1 MGYSQNKKLEKVY
14 AARTDIER
22 REAYNDWSEDYDRD
36 VSKFGIQLP
45 YVGAAVFARHIPL
58 GTGPVLDAGCGTGM
72 HSLPLKLMGYDEFTG
87 IDISEGMLA
96 IANKR
101 GIYDD
106 LHQMALGLKLDF
118 PDNHFALTYSIGCLA
133 PGNAPPN
140 SLDEFIRVTR
150 PDGLIIWS
158 THGHINSQTQPYH
171 NHRKRLTDAKK
182 WTLEFETDPFV
193 SMPDGDQNIK
203 HAVYVY
209 RVI

>member
-14 AARTDIER
+14 AARSDAAR
-22 REAYNDWSEDYDRD
+22 RKAYDDWSEDYDKD
-36 VSKFGIQLP
+36 VSEFGIQLP
-45 YVGAAVFARHIPL
+45 YVGAAVFSRHIPL
-58 GTGPVLDAGCGTGM
+58 GAGPFLDAGCGTGM
-72 HSLPLKLMGYDEFTG
+72 HSLPLKLMGYDGFTG
-87 IDISEGMLA
+87 IDLSEGMLA
-96 IANKR
+96 IAKKR

-106 LHQMALGLKLDF
+106 LRQMALGSKLDF
-118 PDNHFALTYSIGCLA
+118 LDNQFAVTYSIGCLA

-140 SLDEFIRVTR
+140 SLDEFIRVTK

-158 THGHINSQTQPYH
+158 THGHINSQTQFYH
-171 NHRKRLTDAKK
+171 DHRQLLTDAGK

-193 SMPDGDQNIK
+193 SMPNGDQNIK

>member
-1 MGYSQNKKLEKVY
+1 MGYSQNNKLEKVY

-45 YVGAAVFARHIPL
+45 
-58 GTGPVLDAGCGTGM
+58 
-72 HSLPLKLMGYDEFTG
+72 
-87 IDISEGMLA
+87 
-96 IANKR
+96 
-101 GIYDD
+101 
-106 LHQMALGLKLDF
+106 
-118 PDNHFALTYSIGCLA
+118 
-133 PGNAPPN
+133 
-140 SLDEFIRVTR
+140 
-150 PDGLIIWS
+150 GLIIWS

>member
-14 AARTDIER
+14 AARSDTER
-22 REAYNDWSEDYDRD
+22 REAYDNWSEDYDRD
-36 VSKFGIQLP
+36 VSQFGIQLP

-58 GTGPVLDAGCGTGM
+58 GIGPVLDAGCGTGM
-72 HSLPLKLMGYDEFTG
+72 HSLPLKLMGYDGFTG
-87 IDISEGMLA
+87 VDLSEGMLA
-96 IANKR
+96 IAEKR
-101 GIYDD
+101 GIYND
-106 LHQMALGLKLDF
+106 LHQMALGSKLDF